1 MDSSMI
7 PRWSIFP
14 REGFLR
20 LIPAL
25 IAEFV
30 GVMLFQLL
38 GSQSDPDFDASGA
51 FINGISLMAL
61 VYATAT
67 VSGGHLNPA
76 VSFMAFALGEQPL
89 VETFLYNAVQYTGA
103 IVGSAF
109 TLALV
114 PGATAGSGTGPGC
127 FRPKLGQVSHSMIF
141 GWESIL
147 TGMLA
152 FVVASTAMSK
162 KGMGKLAP
170 LAIGF
175 TLFVSASA
183 IGQFTGS
190 FLNPARVV
198 GPVAIYKCS
207 NAFTE
212 VDTPSRLK
220 AWVYILGEYF
230 GALMGGLL
238 FLATHKYRDFLES
251 RAASKETTGENGE
264 QGAAAEAAAC
274 KEVAV
279 RILEVP
285 FDVIDLDVGPE

>member
-1 MDSSMI
+1 MI
-7 PRWSIFP
+7 PRLSIFP
-14 REGFLR
+14 QQGFLR

-30 GVMLFQLL
+30 GTMLFELL
-38 GSQSDPDFDASGA
+38 GSQSDPSFDASGA
-51 FINGISLMAL
+51 FINGISLMVL

-76 VSFMAFALGEQPL
+76 ISLMAFALGEQPL
-89 VETFLYNAVQYTGA
+89 IETLLYNVVQYIGA

-114 PGATAGSGTGPGC
+114 PGSVAGSGVGPGC
-127 FRPKLGQVSHSMIF
+127 FKPKLGRMSHSMIF

-147 TGMLA
+147 TSMLG

-162 KGMGKLAP
+162 KGMGTLAP

-198 GPVAIYKCS
+198 GPIAIYKCS
-207 NAFTE
+207 DAFAE
-212 VDTPSRLK
+212 VETPSKLK
-220 AWVYILGEYF
+220 AWVYIVGEYF
-230 GALMGGLL
+230 GALLGGLL
-238 FLATHKYRDFLES
+238 YLATHKYRDFLEN
-251 RAASKETTGENGE
+251 REASKKKTDHDSD
-264 QGAAAEAAAC
+264 AAAEAS
-274 KEVAV
+274 
-279 RILEVP
+279 
-285 FDVIDLDVGPE
+285 DVKVVTE